1 MQNREMN
8 KRLIVL
14 VLSFATIICFGYA
27 LGGVGAYVMGKEKPL
42 VIAGGLIGGG
52 FCLLLALKLWRQF
65 LEETEK
71 EAQAGQQRE
80 GEEKK
85 DLCE

>member
-1 MQNREMN
+1 MN

-42 VIAGGLIGGG
+42 VIAGGLIGGSL
-52 FCLLLALKLWRQF
+52 CLLLALKLWRQF
-65 LEETEK
+65 LDETEK
-71 EAQAGQQRE
+71 ETPANRQGERE
-80 GEEKK
+80 GKN